1 MEKIVLASN
10 NKHKISEFKEI
21 LNDYEILSLND
32 IGFTDE
38 IIEDGNSFLENAF
51 IKTDA
56 VSVFLKNKGLDYIVI
71 ADDSG
76 LCCDSLDGAPGIYSA
91 RYANDAH
98 NDQANRDKL
107 LKELSGKDRSAYFIC
122 VIAVLYPNGV
132 KKSFEG
138 RVDGYITEEE
148 IGDKSF
154 GYDCIFYS
162 NELNKTFGE
171 ANELE
176 KNNVSHR
183 GRAIEKMLKEF

>member
-91 RYANDAH
+91 RYAGDGH

-107 LKELSGKDRSAYFIC
+107 LKELSEKDRSAYFIC

-171 ANELE
+171 ANDLE

>member
-32 IGFTDE
+32 IDFTDE

-91 RYANDAH
+91 RYAGDGH

-171 ANELE
+171 ANDLE